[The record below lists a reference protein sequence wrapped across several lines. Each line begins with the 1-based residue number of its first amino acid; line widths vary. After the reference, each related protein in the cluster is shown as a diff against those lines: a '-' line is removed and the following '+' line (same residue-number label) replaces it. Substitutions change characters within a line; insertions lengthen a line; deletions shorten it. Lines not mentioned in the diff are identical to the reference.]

1 MGEAAGEEAKKA
13 LRIAATDG
21 DGPSTRVS
29 VAPAEQQRPAPLL
42 PAAAAG
48 VATGGSVSV
57 QRCGEDDDG
66 DGEKVE
72 RFYALIAN
80 IRALRGLCSAGES
93 GGGSAAGRGRKR
105 AREAEAPWRPAF
117 RMEDF
122 EEEVSQVTADARCAV
137 KNRGATSGGGARR
150 PAAAR
155 ARAAAAD
162 HEEDEYEHEVAEA
175 RVRGRGSARKEARP
189 PRRSAGVTRADLD
202 LAKLG

>member
-21 DGPSTRVS
+21 DGASTRVS
-29 VAPAEQQRPAPLL
+29 VAPAEQQCPPPLL

-48 VATGGSVSV
+48 VAGGGSVSV
-57 QRCGEDDDG
+57 QRCGEDDDGDG

-105 AREAEAPWRPAF
+105 EREAEAPWRPAF

-122 EEEVSQVTADARCAV
+122 EEEVSQVTANARSAV
-137 KNRGATSGGGARR
+137 KNRGATGGGGARL

-162 HEEDEYEHEVAEA
+162 HEEDEHEHEVAEA
-175 RVRGRGSARKEARP
+175 RGKKL
-189 PRRSAGVTRADLD
+189 RRRVAAQG
-202 LAKLG
+202 